1 MATFKGLKG
10 KIEKHGHYK
19 TPRRIFDIES
29 KPSKKQPQD
38 IAEDALKKI
47 AGSFKINPDLSQ
59 LKFDKVKENI
69 LGNQVLYQQ
78 YHEGKPIS
86 GAWVRVDIDNEGR
99 VFNIQSDLVPEPFIE
114 KTRKA
119 EAKVSAKTGTQQLS
133 ADEAK
138 RHALEA
144 AAPPDDAPAEVL
156 LCELVYYPHNGV
168 PTLAWKAIVKV
179 GSSKAAGSQPVEWK
193 LYLDASDGAILEKRD
208 LLKFV
213 NGKGRVFDPNPV
225 VTLNNT
231 SLEDTTSIPDTAY
244 REVVLL
250 DLKGTGF
257 IEGPFANTS
266 TTPNRV
272 KRTDH
277 DFRFKRGDRAFKEA
291 MVYFHIDRVQRHIQ
305 SLGFNNVL
313 NRSIPVHI
321 DGRTDDNSHYS
332 PSTKD
337 LTFGTGGV
345 DDAEDAEIILHEYGH
360 AIQDDQVPGFGA
372 TLEGGA
378 MGEGFGDFLAA
389 SFFADAKPKEL
400 RPTLGNWDATS
411 YSGAEPPCLRRLDS
425 NKVYPKDVVHNV
437 HDDGEI
443 WSACLWELRNALG
456 RRTSERL
463 IIAHHFLLTKQSG
476 FENAANALITADKNL
491 NQGQNEAV
499 IRGIFVRR
507 GILPNAK
514 RGNKR
519 AGEPFEATS
528 DRARRKTD
536 GDLSEK

>member
-10 KIEKHGHYK
+10 KVEKHGHYK
-19 TPRRIFDIES
+19 TPCRIYDIES
-29 KPSKKQPQD
+29 KPSKKEPQE
-38 IAEDALKKI
+38 IAEAALKKT
-47 AGSFKINPDLSQ
+47 ADSFKIKPDLSQ

-78 YHEGKPIS
+78 YYEGKPIS

-99 VFNIQSDLVPEPFIE
+99 VFNIQSDLVPEPVIE

-119 EAKVSAKTGTQQLS
+119 EAKLSAKTGPQQLS

-138 RHALEA
+138 QRALEA
-144 AAPPDDAPAEVL
+144 AAPPDGALAEVL

-168 PTLAWKAIVKV
+168 PTLAWKAVVKV
-179 GSSKAAGSQPVEWK
+179 GASKAAGSRPAEWK

-208 LLKFV
+208 LLRFV

-231 SLEDTTSIPDTAY
+231 SLEDTTPIPDTAY

-272 KRTDH
+272 KRADH

-305 SLGFNNVL
+305 ALGFNNVL

-321 DGRTDDNSHYS
+321 DGRDDDNSHYS
-332 PSTKD
+332 PTTRD
-337 LTFGTGGV
+337 LTFGTGASTTPRTPRSSSTSTATPSRTISCRASGP
-345 DDAEDAEIILHEYGH
+345 ARR
-360 AIQDDQVPGFGA
+360 GA
-372 TLEGGA
+372 RWA
-378 MGEGFGDFLAA
+378 RA
-389 SFFADAKPKEL
+389 S
-400 RPTLGNWDATS
+400 ATS
-411 YSGAEPPCLRRLDS
+411 SPPASSPTPSPRS
-425 NKVYPKDVVHNV
+425 
-437 HDDGEI
+437 
-443 WSACLWELRNALG
+443 
-456 RRTSERL
+456 
-463 IIAHHFLLTKQSG
+463 
-476 FENAANALITADKNL
+476 
-491 NQGQNEAV
+491 
-499 IRGIFVRR
+499 
-507 GILPNAK
+507 
-514 RGNKR
+514 
-519 AGEPFEATS
+519 
-528 DRARRKTD
+528 
-536 GDLSEK
+536 

>member
-1 MATFKGLKG
+1 MAAFKGLKG
-10 KIEKHGHYK
+10 KVEKHGRYK
-19 TPRRIFDIES
+19 TPCRIYDIES
-29 KPSKKQPQD
+29 KPSKKGAQD
-38 IAEDALKKI
+38 IAEAALKKT
-47 AGSFKINPDLSQ
+47 AGSFKIKPDLSQ
-59 LKFDKVKENI
+59 LRFDKVKENI

-99 VFNIQSDLVPEPFIE
+99 VFNIQSDLVPETFIE

-119 EAKVSAKTGTQQLS
+119 EAALSAKTGPQQLS
-133 ADEAK
+133 ADDAK

-168 PTLAWKAIVKV
+168 PTLAWKAVVKV
-179 GSSKAAGSQPVEWK
+179 GPSKAAGSRPAEWK

-213 NGKGRVFDPNPV
+213 DGKGRVFDPNPV
-225 VTLNNT
+225 VTLNDT
-231 SLEDTTSIPDTAY
+231 SLGDATPIPDTAY

-250 DLKGTGF
+250 DLSGTGF

-272 KRTDH
+272 KRADH
-277 DFRFKRGDRAFKEA
+277 DFRFTRGDRAFKEA
-291 MVYFHIDRVQRHIQ
+291 MVYFHIDRMQRHIQ
-305 SLGFNNVL
+305 GLGFDNVL

-321 DGRTDDNSHYS
+321 DGRDDDNSHYS
-332 PSTKD
+332 QTTKD

-345 DDAEDAEIILHEYGH
+345 DDAEDAEIIIHEYGH
-360 AIQDDQVPGFGA
+360 AVQDDQVPGFGA
-372 TLEGGA
+372 AREGKA

-389 SFFADAKPKEL
+389 SFFADSKPKEL

-425 NKVYPKDVVHNV
+425 NKLYPKDYK
-437 HDDGEI
+437 G
-443 WSACLWELRNALG
+443 
-456 RRTSERL
+456 
-463 IIAHHFLLTKQSG
+463 K
-476 FENAANALITADKNL
+476 
-491 NQGQNEAV
+491 
-499 IRGIFVRR
+499 
-507 GILPNAK
+507 
-514 RGNKR
+514 
-519 AGEPFEATS
+519 
-528 DRARRKTD
+528 
-536 GDLSEK
+536 EKS